1 MANYSAESLFPLPST
16 APVLLVDKKSH
27 ISSRHYGSDF
37 PAGGTGSPHR
47 WDSLIIC
54 DEHISCSPI
63 HPETY
68 ASCSSPWRLTWNAHW
83 GSAAPFSCLQTCPP
97 AAAQPAVER
106 RDTLVLQLSVQVL
119 VPWGQVSKRQRRLL
133 GGIDFKLLLA
143 ERRGVKLMQRCFS
156 VSKNIG

>member
-1 MANYSAESLFPLPST
+1 MANYSAESLFPLPSN

-63 HPETY
+63 HRDVCKLFFPVETHLECTLGLCRSIFLSSDMS
-68 ASCSSPWRLTWNAHW
+68 SCCCPAGGRTERYTRTAAECAGAGTLGAGLQT
-83 GSAAPFSCLQTCPP
+83 AAPASWWDRFQAFAC
-97 AAAQPAVER
+97 
-106 RDTLVLQLSVQVL
+106 
-119 VPWGQVSKRQRRLL
+119 
-133 GGIDFKLLLA
+133 
-143 ERRGVKLMQRCFS
+143 
-156 VSKNIG
+156 